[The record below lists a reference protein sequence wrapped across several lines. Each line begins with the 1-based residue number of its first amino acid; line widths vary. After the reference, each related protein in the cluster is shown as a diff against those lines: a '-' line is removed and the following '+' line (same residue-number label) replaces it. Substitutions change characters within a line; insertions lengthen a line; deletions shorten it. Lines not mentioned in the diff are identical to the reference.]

1 MERSKNFYLSVFNL
15 LKSGLRP
22 SQLCLKLSISKQSLN
37 YYTAT
42 LKRQGFIKKVGY
54 GVWEIIKDFEEKE
67 VKIMPRVANH
77 TSLKEVKIDSVRGHG
92 LQFVLKLP
100 KDLRNWEN
108 REEIF
113 IKQGIEFKPLFI
125 GSFKAGQKL
134 EFKGRKIWILDKS
147 IVIYEKSSYLAE
159 TAEKAKSY
167 AIYEF
172 KALVKSLEGLLGA
185 DFSKKGNYNF
195 KVTRQHYALVKNAL
209 AKQYDKEG
217 KKLEVY
223 TEAGLWFTIDNSFN
237 LHEAE
242 TTHPK
247 TADVDNK
254 KVQDFFNGIKKFE
267 GFTPEF
273 LVNSI
278 GQNAVNL
285 DNYAKHLTAHVESV
299 KQLGTAV
306 TELVKQVKEFKQK
319 DL

>member
-1 MERSKNFYLSVFNL
+1 MKRGKSFYLLVFEL
-15 LKSGLRP
+15 LKTGLRP
-22 SQLCLKLSISKQSLN
+22 SKICIKLSISKQSLN
-37 YYTAT
+37 YYLAT
-42 LKRQGFIKKVGY
+42 LKRAGLIKKLGY
-54 GVWEIIKDFEEKE
+54 GTWEILKEFDEKE
-67 VKIMPRVANH
+67 VKIIPGVANNN
-77 TSLKEVKIDSVRGHG
+77 SLKEVKIDSVRGHG
-92 LQFVLKLP
+92 LQFVLKIPNNLH
-100 KDLRNWEN
+100 NWN
-108 REEIF
+108 RREEVLV
-113 IKQGIEFKPLFI
+113 KQGIAFKPLI
-125 GSFKAGQKL
+125 LGNINAGQKL
-134 EFKGRKIWILDKS
+134 EFKGRKIWLTDKTI
-147 IVIYEKSSYLAE
+147 IVYEKTSYLAD
-159 TAEKAKSY
+159 TAQEAKSY

-172 KALVKSLEGLLGA
+172 KALVKALEGFIGA
-185 DFSKKGNYNF
+185 DFSIRGNYSF
-195 KVTRQHYALVKNAL
+195 KVSRQHYALVKNAL

-223 TEAGLWFTIDNSFN
+223 TDRGLWFIIDNSFN

-242 TTHPK
+242 TVSPK

-306 TELVKQVKEFKQK
+306 EKLVELVKKK